1 MSRYLPAIAK
11 FALAYLILLAI
22 TAWLGRWDAEFLQG
36 RDLWHFGLSRMV
48 VPFIALGVFA
58 AFARLVPSALLL
70 ASILLII
77 GTASAIKREA
87 TGEPFQ
93 VSDLFLAE
101 QSTHLFAY
109 VSWQNWLMGIWIF
122 PAAIYY
128 FRNLRFT
135 RYSLPVFALCFGLLS
150 TYRIETVVKFIHDNG
165 VDYGIENLTFS
176 QAESERMNGIAT
188 HLYFST
194 AGVWVADFTA
204 DEVAAA
210 MDRLIGA
217 APVAAQEPKPDIYIV
232 LGEAWWRD
240 PTDTQSPLNRLAAL
254 GFAEGQ
260 AISPIYGGTTPNA
273 EFEVLTG
280 VSMKAF
286 RSGIIPFQH
295 YNSYFSK
302 NARTLPRLL
311 VEHGYTARAYH
322 NYTPR
327 FWLRDQNYPRL
338 GFESFDSSDEM
349 GLTITKDIWPTD
361 DHLYA
366 KVLEHSVGEKPQF
379 AYVVTVETHG
389 PYRAK
394 PDCHLPGKHGAC
406 DYHNRLNH
414 AVTAFSDFVEKVKAR
429 GRPFA
434 IIAFGDH
441 LPGTRMHQIKMG
453 IKSNQD
459 PRLHQVPVLSASS
472 EEGMDKA
479 LRDRLNGKPLFCFP
493 PLISDTLKLGIDDRF
508 FLHLVKT
515 CDEGTAGVPEMAV
528 IQRQLFD

>member
-1 MSRYLPAIAK
+1 
-11 FALAYLILLAI
+11 
-22 TAWLGRWDAEFLQG
+22 
-36 RDLWHFGLSRMV
+36 MV
-48 VPFIALGVFA
+48 VPVIALGVFA
-58 AFARLVPSALLL
+58 AFARIVPSVLFL
-70 ASILLII
+70 ASMLLFI

-101 QSTHLFAY
+101 QSTHLLAY
-109 VSWQNWLMGIWIF
+109 VSWQRWLMGIWVI
-122 PAAIYY
+122 PAAILY

-135 RYSLPVFALCFGLLS
+135 RYSLPIFALCVGLLS
-150 TYRIETVVKFIHDNG
+150 TYRMEAVVKFIHDNG

-204 DEVAAA
+204 EEVAAA
-210 MDRLIGA
+210 MDRLSGA
-217 APVAAQEPKPDIYIV
+217 TPALAQEPKPDIYIL

-240 PTDTQSPLNRLAAL
+240 PTDTKSPLDRLQAL
-254 GFAEGQ
+254 GFSEGQ
-260 AISPIYGGTTPNA
+260 AISPVYGGTTPNA

-295 YNSYFSK
+295 YNGYFSE

-311 VEHGYTARAYH
+311 AEKGYTPRAYH

-327 FWLRDQNYPRL
+327 FWLRDQNYPRF
-338 GFESFDSSDEM
+338 GFESFDSAEDM
-349 GLTITKDIWPTD
+349 GITILQKIWPSD
-361 DHLYA
+361 GPLYE
-366 KVLEHSVGEKPQF
+366 KVLEHSVGQEPQF

-406 DYHNRLNH
+406 DYHNRLNN

-434 IIAFGDH
+434 IVAIGDH

-453 IKSNQD
+453 IKSNKD
-459 PRLHQVPVLSASS
+459 PRLHQAPVLAASS
-472 EEGMDKA
+472 VEGMGQA
-479 LRDRLNGKPLFCFP
+479 LRDRLNGKPFFCFA
-493 PLISDTLKLGIDDRF
+493 PLISDTLKLGVTDRY
-508 FLHLVKT
+508 FLHLVKA
-515 CDEGTAGVPEMAV
+515 CDDGTAGVPEMAV